1 MGGKSHAEIEC
12 VLHSEIFIVLYTEEH
27 FNKSNLSWLA
37 WWVVKKKQNS
47 QTTEKSRKTHKNLT
61 CLLCWRISMQIRTE
75 QNLAFTYFRQQL
87 KLYSVYIY
95 IV

>member
-37 WWVVKKKQNS
+37 WWVVKKKNKTAKQ
-47 QTTEKSRKTHKNLT
+47 QKKAEKPTK
-61 CLLCWRISMQIRTE
+61 I
-75 QNLAFTYFRQQL
+75 
-87 KLYSVYIY
+87 
-95 IV
+95 